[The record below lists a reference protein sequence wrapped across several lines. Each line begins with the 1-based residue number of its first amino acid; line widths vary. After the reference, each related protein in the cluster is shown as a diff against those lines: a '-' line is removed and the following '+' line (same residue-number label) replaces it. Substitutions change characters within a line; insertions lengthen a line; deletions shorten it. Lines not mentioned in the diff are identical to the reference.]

1 MTAFK
6 AQTIFYRY
14 TSRLTQLVLFINLNT
29 ARYQQ
34 KHLRTIVAVK
44 FDYKPNANQK
54 GSPIFRRTLHVSLG
68 FTAFVCVVL
77 SFSLSKPSDPTLP
90 SAPTTVASLPVSAP
104 PVVKNDVPSI
114 KPTPFL
120 TETGL
125 EMLAELKPF
134 PMLTKQPESREEETT
149 ESWHTIKVHPGDT
162 LSKIFSRLGISTK
175 DVHEMITSDPACRHL
190 GSLIPGQNL
199 KIQVA
204 EDQQVA
210 SLTLDVAPGETL
222 YVSRVDEGFQVEHK
236 LVPLEKKLAF
246 GKGEIQNSL
255 FASGK
260 RAGLD
265 RNVLAQMVEIF
276 GWNIDFALDL
286 QPNDTF
292 RVLYEE
298 KCNEDGE
305 RIKTGPIL
313 AAEIVN
319 DGTTYQ
325 AIRYTDKA
333 GHTSYFTPD
342 GYGMHQAFLRAP
354 VNFTRI
360 SSHFGQ
366 RNHPIMHRMR
376 QHKGTDYSAPHGTPV
391 QATGDGKVVFVGTRG
406 GYGKVVELQHGSR
419 YSTLYAHLS
428 KYPKEL
434 RVGKEVKQGHVIGFV
449 GRTGLATGPHLH
461 YEFRIN
467 GIHHNPLTVML
478 PKRSPIQESNKR
490 HFIAHAKEMLQ
501 LLDIHEN
508 KINVASTESSSA
520 FE

>member
-1 MTAFK
+1 M
-6 AQTIFYRY
+6 
-14 TSRLTQLVLFINLNT
+14 
-29 ARYQQ
+29 
-34 KHLRTIVAVK
+34 K
-44 FDYKPNANQK
+44 FDYKPKANQK
-54 GSPIFRRTLHVSLG
+54 GSPIFKRTLHVSLG
-68 FTAFVCVVL
+68 FAAFVCTIF
-77 SFSLSKPSDPTLP
+77 SFSLVKTADPVVTGI
-90 SAPTTVASLPVSAP
+90 PTTVAAVAPVTP
-104 PVVKNDVPSI
+104 NTVDTVVPANDPT
-114 KPTPFL
+114 KPTPKPTAFL

-134 PMLTKQPESREEETT
+134 PIPTKPSEAEEEST
-149 ESWHTIKVHPGDT
+149 ESWHTIKVHAGDT

-175 DVHEMITSDPACRHL
+175 DVHEIINSDPACRRL
-190 GSLIPGQNL
+190 RTLSPGQTL
-199 KIQVA
+199 KVQVS
-204 EDQQVA
+204 EDQQIA
-210 SLTLDVAPGETL
+210 SLTLEIAPGDTL

-236 LVPLEKKLAF
+236 LIPLEKKLAF
-246 GKGEIQNSL
+246 SKGEIQDSL

-265 RNVLAQMVEIF
+265 HNILAQMVEIF

-286 QPNDTF
+286 QRNDTF

-298 KCNEDGE
+298 KCNEDGV
-305 RIKTGPIL
+305 RVKTENIL
-313 AAEIVN
+313 AAEIIN
-319 DGTTYQ
+319 DGKTHQ
-325 AIRYTDKA
+325 AVRYTDKS
-333 GHTSYFTPD
+333 GHTSYFTPE

-366 RNHPIMHRMR
+366 RNHPIMHTMR
-376 QHKGTDYSAPHGTPV
+376 QHKGTDYTAPHGTPV
-391 QATGDGKVVFVGTRG
+391 QATGDGKVIFMGTRG

-419 YSTLYAHLS
+419 YSTLYGHLS
-428 KYPKEL
+428 RFPKDM
-434 RVGKEVKQGHVIGFV
+434 RVGTEVKQGRIIGYV
-449 GRTGLATGPHLH
+449 GKTGLATGPHVH

-490 HFIAHAKEMLQ
+490 HFIAHAREMIR

-508 KINVASTESSSA
+508 KINMASGEPRNI

>member
-1 MTAFK
+1 
-6 AQTIFYRY
+6 
-14 TSRLTQLVLFINLNT
+14 
-29 ARYQQ
+29 
-34 KHLRTIVAVK
+34 VK
-44 FDYKPNANQK
+44 FDYKPNANQM
-54 GSPIFRRTLHVSLG
+54 GSPIFKRALHVCLG
-68 FTAFVCVVL
+68 VAVFVCAML
-77 SFSLSKPSDPTLP
+77 FFSSSKQS
-90 SAPTTVASLPVSAP
+90 TTIAQLNVSSTTTP
-104 PVVKNDVPSI
+104 EPKVNTSI
-114 KPTPFL
+114 ITATAKPRAFF

-125 EMLAELKPF
+125 ETLAELKPIETQNKSTE
-134 PMLTKQPESREEETT
+134 LEDEST
-149 ESWHTIKVHPGDT
+149 ESWHTIKIHTGDT
-162 LSKIFSRLGISTK
+162 LSKIFNRVGVSTK
-175 DVHEMITSDPACRHL
+175 DVHEMITADPACRHL
-190 GSLIPGQNL
+190 ASLAPGQTL

-204 EDQQVA
+204 EEEQQIS
-210 SLTLDVAPGETL
+210 SLTLDIAPGNTL

-236 LVPLEKKLAF
+236 ILPLEKKLAF
-246 GKGEIQNSL
+246 SKGAIQDSL

-265 RNVLAQMVEIF
+265 HNILAQMVEIF

-286 QPNDTF
+286 QRNDTF

-305 RIKTGPIL
+305 RIKTEHIL

-319 DGTTYQ
+319 DGKTHQ
-325 AIRYTDKA
+325 AVRYTDKS

-391 QATGDGKVVFVGTRG
+391 QATGDGKVVFMGTRG
-406 GYGKVVELQHGSR
+406 GYGKVIELQHGAR
-419 YSTLYAHLS
+419 YSTLYGHLS
-428 KYPKEL
+428 RFPKGL
-434 RVGKEVKQGHVIGFV
+434 LAGKEVKQGQVIGYV
-449 GRTGLATGPHLH
+449 GKTGLATGPHLH
-461 YEFRIN
+461 YEFRIA

-478 PKRSPIQESNKR
+478 PKRSPIHESNKR
-490 HFIAHAKEMLQ
+490 HFIAHAKEMIR
-501 LLDIHEN
+501 LLNIHEN
-508 KINVASTESSSA
+508 KINIASKGSSDL

>member
-1 MTAFK
+1 M
-6 AQTIFYRY
+6 
-14 TSRLTQLVLFINLNT
+14 
-29 ARYQQ
+29 
-34 KHLRTIVAVK
+34 K
-44 FDYKPNANQK
+44 FDYKPNANQM
-54 GSPIFRRTLHVSLG
+54 GSPIFRRTIHVSLG
-68 FTAFVCVVL
+68 FTAFICVVL
-77 SFSLSKPSDPTLP
+77 SFSLSKPSDPTAP
-90 SAPTTVASLPVSAP
+90 SVPIPTSTINATATVTPITN
-104 PVVKNDVPSI
+104 NDVPPT
-114 KPTPFL
+114 KPTAFL
-120 TETGL
+120 TESGL

-134 PMLTKQPESREEETT
+134 PISIKQPENEESEEMS

-190 GSLIPGQNL
+190 GSLVPGQTL
-199 KIQVA
+199 KVQVT

-210 SLTLDVAPGETL
+210 SLTLDIAPGDSL

-246 GKGEIQNSL
+246 GKGEIQDSL

-265 RNVLAQMVEIF
+265 RNILAQMVEIF

-286 QPNDTF
+286 QRNDTF

-298 KCNEDGE
+298 KCNEEGQ

-325 AIRYTDKA
+325 AVRYTDKT

-360 SSHFGQ
+360 SSHFGH
-366 RNHPIMHRMR
+366 RNHPVLHRMR

-391 QATGDGKVVFVGTRG
+391 QATGDGKVIFIGTRG

-428 KYPKEL
+428 KFPKEMHL
-434 RVGKEVKQGHVIGFV
+434 GKEVKQGHTIGYV

-490 HFIAHAKEMLQ
+490 HFIAHAKEMIR

-508 KINVASTESSSA
+508 KINMASSEPRSA